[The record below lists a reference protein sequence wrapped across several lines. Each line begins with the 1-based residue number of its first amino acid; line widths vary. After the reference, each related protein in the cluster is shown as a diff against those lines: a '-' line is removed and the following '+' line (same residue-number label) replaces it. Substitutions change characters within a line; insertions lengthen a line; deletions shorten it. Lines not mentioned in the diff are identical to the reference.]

1 MKKVR
6 KIIFQAIALKEESL
20 NRIHVGSRTHLL
32 PKDIV
37 MVSADLN
44 YSYIHLNNGRRITVS
59 TNIQKLE
66 ERCLP
71 FFNMVRVH
79 RSYMIN
85 TRYLQYLEGS
95 CAKLT
100 HNLECTI
107 SRRKMSNLIAAIQTK

>member
-1 MKKVR
+1 MKNER
-6 KIIFQAIALKEESL
+6 KIIIETLDLKEESFK
-20 NRIHVGSRTHLL
+20 RIHVGSRTHLL

-71 FFNMVRVH
+71 FLNMVRVH

-107 SRRKMSNLIAAIQTK
+107 SRRKMPNLMMIIQTE